1 MYVLNFINK
10 SINLDKVNVIEK
22 GQIFIL
28 KHKKISHI
36 ITDFNIFLRI
46 ILVKLIEYK

>member
-1 MYVLNFINK
+1 MYVLNFIFK

-28 KHKKISHI
+28 KHKKISHLKCALKVY
-36 ITDFNIFLRI
+36 TLLRFNFDL
-46 ILVKLIEYK
+46 